1 MIYIYYASIYLMVG
15 VGLMAVLDFMYN
27 RVKDLVDEEFKN
39 GYNNW
44 KRIYIIAVWPF
55 FLVSL
60 LREMFRS

>member
-1 MIYIYYASIYLMVG
+1 MVG
-15 VGLMAVLDFMYN
+15 VGLMSLLDFMYN

-44 KRIYIIAVWPF
+44 ERIYIIAVWPV